1 MSKEETSNI
10 LIIGIGNSGRKD
22 DGLGWLMLDFI
33 KKKFFNI
40 DCLYRYQLQIED
52 AEILSHYPT
61 VVFVD
66 ATREN
71 TENGFFFRSC
81 HPNKGFGL
89 SSHILEPETVLWLED
104 KLYHKNPMAY
114 ALGIEGKEWDL
125 SLDPS
130 EAGLHNLS
138 KAQDFLKNNIHLII
152 KNKASS
158 ILQKQ

>member
-1 MSKEETSNI
+1 MSKQETSDM

-33 KKKFFNI
+33 KKKFLNI

-52 AEILSHYPT
+52 AEVISHYAT

-71 TENGFFFRSC
+71 TENGFFFRLC
-81 HPNKGFGL
+81 HPDKGFGL
-89 SSHILEPETVLWLED
+89 TSHILEPETVVWLEN
-104 KLYHKNPMAY
+104 KLYKTRPITFV
-114 ALGIEGKEWDL
+114 LGIEGKEWGL

-130 EAGLHNLS
+130 ELGLHNLS

-158 ILQKQ
+158 IL

>member
-52 AEILSHYPT
+52 AAILSHYPT

-66 ATREN
+66 ATRDN
-71 TENGFFFRSC
+71 TENGFFFRSW
-81 HPNKGFGL
+81 K
-89 SSHILEPETVLWLED
+89 
-104 KLYHKNPMAY
+104 
-114 ALGIEGKEWDL
+114 
-125 SLDPS
+125 
-130 EAGLHNLS
+130 
-138 KAQDFLKNNIHLII
+138 
-152 KNKASS
+152 
-158 ILQKQ
+158 